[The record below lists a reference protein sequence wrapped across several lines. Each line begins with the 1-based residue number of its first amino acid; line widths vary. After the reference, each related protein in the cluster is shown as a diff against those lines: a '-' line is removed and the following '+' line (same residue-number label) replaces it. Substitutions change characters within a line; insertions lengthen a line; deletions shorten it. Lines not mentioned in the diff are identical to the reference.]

1 MFGTLAKMVSY
12 MKAPRKTFIALHPVK
27 TLKLGAAYWAGKM
40 LFARRKKDRTRP
52 QEG

>member
-40 LFARRKKDRTRP
+40 LFGTRRKERARP
-52 QEG
+52 DEG

>member
-1 MFGTLAKMVSY
+1 MFGTLVKMVSY

-27 TLKLGAAYWAGKM
+27 TLKFGAAYWAGKM
-40 LFARRKKDRTRP
+40 LFARLNRERTRP